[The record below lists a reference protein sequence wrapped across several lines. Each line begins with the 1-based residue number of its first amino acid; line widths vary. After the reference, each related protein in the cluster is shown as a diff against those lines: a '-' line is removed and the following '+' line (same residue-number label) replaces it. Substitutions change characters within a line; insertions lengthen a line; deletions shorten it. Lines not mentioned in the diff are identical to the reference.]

1 MNEIV
6 QMVAQ
11 KFNLSPEVAQ
21 QIVGFIVA
29 QVKGKLPEGMSSQL
43 DGLMAG
49 GGRRHWR
56 PDGQGQGHV
65 RKGITHR
72 RRMRNTASL
81 PTCGNGPEWRVP
93 RDLNC

>member
-11 KFNLSPEVAQ
+11 KFNLSPEIAQ
-21 QIVGFIVA
+21 QIVSFIVA

-49 GGRRHWR
+49 GLGGA
-56 PDGQGQGHV
+56 DTGGLMDKV
-65 RKGITHR
+65 KG
-72 RRMRNTASL
+72 MASSMF
-81 PTCGNGPEWRVP
+81 EKS
-93 RDLNC
+93 

>member
-11 KFNLSPEVAQ
+11 KFNLSPETAQ
-21 QIVGFIVA
+21 QIVDFIVS

-49 GGRRHWR
+49 GGA
-56 PDGQGQGHV
+56 DAGGLMDKV
-65 RKGITHR
+65 KG
-72 RRMRNTASL
+72 MFEKA
-81 PTCGNGPEWRVP
+81 
-93 RDLNC
+93 